1 MLKADEPLIY
11 AKDNSLY
18 PKVEGIKN
26 LIETKI
32 DFLKKNNL
40 IALYGEWGS
49 GKSSIFKTLQN
60 ELDKDKYI
68 PLIFQAW
75 KYEKDSNLPL
85 SLYDFIL
92 DNIISDKTTF
102 KAVCKEG
109 IRDALYSFFRGTTLN
124 FEFLSID
131 FEKMIKAYD
140 EKKDNSLYT
149 LTENF
154 LDKFKEQIDKYRN
167 KKEIIIFID
176 DLDRCD
182 DENIINLLSALK
194 LMFSVDN
201 IIFVCGIDK
210 KAIEQTLLN
219 KYNDEEKAKKYLEK
233 IFSINFN
240 IENNIKIEEFFNST
254 EDLAEFKF
262 KVFEGLNEKNPR
274 NINRILNKFN
284 IMCQLIPIEQI
295 INTHFKS
302 EPKEKISAIEIIVKV
317 YLFLKLI
324 FEETKIIDKVE
335 VKDDNRYD
343 IDSIFK
349 RYPECLYFKNNQIVT
364 GNHIN
369 IMPTKIQSL
378 FNAVKN
384 TELKKNFIWSFDLDN
399 NSIKSKI
406 VGIFSIEFYKYY

>member
-1 MLKADEPLIY
+1 MLKVDEPIIY

-26 LIETKI
+26 VIETKI

-60 ELDKDKYI
+60 ELNKDKYI

-92 DNIISDKTTF
+92 DNIINNEDSLKE
-102 KAVCKEG
+102 VYKEG
-109 IRDALYSFFRGTTLN
+109 IREGLYSFFRGTTFN
-124 FEFLSID
+124 FGILSID
-131 FEKMIKAYD
+131 SEKIFKSYD

-167 KKEIIIFID
+167 EKEIIIFID

-284 IMCQLIPIEQI
+284 IMCQLIP
-295 INTHFKS
+295 FKKLLHDNFKDS
-302 EPKEKISAIEIIVKV
+302 EEIPTIEIIAKV
-317 YLFLKLI
+317 YIFLKLI
-324 FEETKIIDKVE
+324 FEEIEIIDKPE
-335 VKDDNRYD
+335 EKNDNKYD

-349 RYPECLYFKNNQIVT
+349 RYPEYFYFKNNQIVIGT
-364 GNHIN
+364 FID
-369 IMPTKIQSL
+369 ILPIKIKSL
-378 FNAVKN
+378 FHTVKN
-384 TELKKNFIWSFDLDN
+384 TDLKKNFIWSFNLDD

-406 VGIFSIEFYKYY
+406 VDIFSIEFYKYY

>member
-1 MLKADEPLIY
+1 MLKTDEPIIY

-26 LIETKI
+26 VIETKT

-75 KYEKDSNLPL
+75 KYEKDNNLPL

-92 DNIISDKTTF
+92 DNIISDKNAF
-102 KAVCKEG
+102 KKVCKEG
-109 IRDALYSFFRGTTLN
+109 TREGLYSFFRGTTFN
-124 FEFLSID
+124 FGILSID
-131 FEKMIKAYD
+131 SEKILKTLN
-140 EKKDNSLYT
+140 EKNDDSLYT

-154 LDKFKEQIDKYRN
+154 LDEFKEQIDKYRN
-167 KKEIIIFID
+167 GKEIIIFID

-194 LMFSVDN
+194 LMFRVDN
-201 IIFVCGIDK
+201 IIFMCGIDK

-240 IENNIKIEEFFNST
+240 IENNIKIEEFFNSA
-254 EDLAEFKF
+254 EDLAKFKF

-295 INTHFKS
+295 INNHFKS

-324 FEETKIIDKVE
+324 FEEIKIIDKVK
-335 VKDDNRYD
+335 VKDDNRYN

-349 RYPECLYFKNNQIVT
+349 EYPECLYFKNNQIVI
-364 GNHIN
+364 GSHIN
-369 IMPTKIQSL
+369 LMPQKIQSL

-384 TELKKNFIWSFDLDN
+384 TELKKNFIWYFDLDN